1 MIETFIRIEGYDNYE
16 VSNYG
21 DVMITHNGKILKQRK
36 RKDGYKDTGLRK
48 NGKVHTLNIHRL
60 VAKAFLNNPK
70 KKQFVDHI
78 DNCKTNN
85 NIKNLRWVT
94 NRENQ
99 MNRSISNNNTSGVKG
114 VCWNK
119 QKKKWRASI
128 KTYGITMHLG
138 YYNNIE
144 DAKQARIKKANELF
158 GEYTNACEK
167 E

>member
-70 KKQFVDHI
+70 KNNSSITLIIVKQI
-78 DNCKTNN
+78 IILK
-85 NIKNLRWVT
+85 I
-94 NRENQ
+94 
-99 MNRSISNNNTSGVKG
+99 
-114 VCWNK
+114 
-119 QKKKWRASI
+119 
-128 KTYGITMHLG
+128 
-138 YYNNIE
+138 
-144 DAKQARIKKANELF
+144 
-158 GEYTNACEK
+158 
-167 E
+167 